1 MGLCNSPDIFQEQML
16 DLMDGLEFVHTY
28 LDDLL
33 VLTNDDYDD
42 HIEKLHTIFQ
52 HLSDAGSCINAKN
65 LSSKEQTRVSRLLD
79 HMTWS

>member
-1 MGLCNSPDIFQEQML
+1 MGLCNSTDIFQEKML

-42 HIEKLHTIFQ
+42 HIEKLCIIFQ
-52 HLSDAGSCINAKN
+52 HLSDAG
-65 LSSKEQTRVSRLLD
+65 L
-79 HMTWS
+79 